1 MKPVLSSPLLGI
13 VRDFSAGYAG
23 LFAFGFFFPFLFM
36 AMSLVPMGIIER
48 VGTSRN
54 ASTLTALVVIAVV
67 LAVTYTLLEG
77 IRSQVLDRMGTVIDQ
92 RLTRI
97 CFDAFNRDKTSMAGG
112 TAAQALADLQT
123 TRRFLAGPSLSAMI
137 DAFWSPLFVVAMFI
151 ISAPF
156 GFLILGLLALS
167 AAMSVATHYAVSG
180 SLKAAQHCDGEAN
193 EFALAVSRNAETLRA
208 MGMLP
213 WLTDRWYQ
221 MHRDGLGWRHAAQ
234 ARAARIGLI
243 PRMLQ
248 NGQMIIVYGL
258 GGFLFLEGLIHISVL
273 FVILMLMMR
282 AQGPLQYLISNWS
295 QIQSFVLA
303 SRRLDAL
310 LRAVESAPR
319 HLQLPMPTG
328 PLVVT
333 RLVGGP
339 QGLEKPVIQ
348 DVSFVLHPGRIMGI
362 VGPSGAGK
370 SCLTRLLVGIW
381 KARRGTIVFGE
392 QDLSHWSQDDLGRF
406 VGYVPQDVEFL
417 PGTVA
422 ENISRFDPNASS
434 EQILAAVEES
444 AIHDIIRGLP
454 NGYATRLGTG
464 GHILSGGQ
472 RQRLALAR
480 AVYGA
485 PKLVVLDEPNSNL
498 DAGAEQMLG
507 RTLRAL
513 RDKGTAVIV
522 VSHRI
527 SLLGF
532 CDDILVLNEG
542 AVQALGTRE
551 QIFNRLPRF
560 SGEPA
565 PAPPPILDLRRA
577 EGYGP

>member
-1 MKPVLSSPLLGI
+1 MSSPLLG
-13 VRDFSAGYAG
+13 VLRGFSIGYAG

-36 AMSLVPMGIIER
+36 AMSLVPMAIIER

-54 ASTLTALVVIAVV
+54 AATLVTLIVIAAV
-67 LAVTYTLLEG
+67 LTITYTLLEV
-77 IRSQVLDRMGTVIDQ
+77 IRGQTLERMGTVVDQ
-92 RLTRI
+92 QLTRI
-97 CFDAFNRDKTSMAGG
+97 CFDAFNRDKKNADG
-112 TAAQALADLQT
+112 TPAQALADLQT
-123 TRRFLAGPSLSAMI
+123 TRRFLCGPSLSALI
-137 DAFWSPLFVVAMFI
+137 DAFWSPIFVVAMFF

-167 AAMSVATHYAVSG
+167 AVMSVTTHHAVSG
-180 SLKAAQHCDGEAN
+180 HLKAAQRADMEAN

-213 WLTDRWYQ
+213 WLTERWYGL
-221 MHRDGLGWRHAAQ
+221 HRDGLGWRSVAQ
-234 ARAARIGLI
+234 TRAARLGLL
-243 PRMLQ
+243 PRVIQ
-248 NGQMIIVYGL
+248 NGQMILVYGL
-258 GGFLFLEGLIHISVL
+258 GGFLFLEGQIHIGVL
-273 FVILMLMMR
+273 FVVLMLLMR
-282 AQGPLQYLISNWS
+282 AQGPLQHLITNWNS
-295 QIQSFVLA
+295 IQSFVLA
-303 SRRLDAL
+303 ARRLDAL

-319 HLQLPMPTG
+319 HLQLPMPQG

-333 RLVGGP
+333 RVVGGP

-348 DVSFVLHPGRIMGI
+348 DVSFVLHPGRILGI

-381 KARRGTIVFGE
+381 SLRRGTIVFGE
-392 QDLSHWSQDDLGRF
+392 QDLSHWSQDDLGRHI
-406 VGYVPQDVEFL
+406 GYVPQDVEFL
-417 PGTVA
+417 PGTIA
-422 ENISRFDPNASS
+422 ENISRFDPAATS
-434 EQILAAVEES
+434 EKILAAVEAA

-472 RQRLALAR
+472 RQRVALAR
-480 AVYGA
+480 AIYGD
-485 PKLVVLDEPNSNL
+485 PRLVVLDEPNSNL

-507 RTLRAL
+507 RTMRAL
-513 RDKGTAVIV
+513 RDKGAAVIV

-532 CDDILVLNEG
+532 CDDLLVLNEG
-542 AVQALGTRE
+542 AVQALGTRD

-560 SGEPA
+560 RGQTPEPT
-565 PAPPPILDLRRA
+565 PLIELPRT
-577 EGYGP
+577 GTYGP

>member
-1 MKPVLSSPLLGI
+1 MNPVLSSPLLAI
-13 VRDFSAGYAG
+13 VRGFSAGYAA

-54 ASTLTALVVIAVV
+54 ASTLTALIVIATV
-67 LAVTYTLLEG
+67 LTVTYTLLES

-97 CFDAFNRDKTSMAGG
+97 CFDAFNRDKGSVGGG
-112 TAAQALADLQT
+112 TAAQALSDLQT
-123 TRRFLAGPSLSAMI
+123 TRRFLGGPSLSALI
-137 DAFWSPLFVVAMFI
+137 DAFWSPIFVVAMFV

-156 GFLILGLLALS
+156 GFLILGLLGLS
-167 AAMSVATHYAVSG
+167 AAMSVATHYAVTG
-180 SLKAAQHCDGEAN
+180 SLKAAQRCDGEAN
-193 EFALAVSRNAETLRA
+193 EFALAVSRNSETLRA

-234 ARAARIGLI
+234 TRAARIGLV

-258 GGFLFLEGLIHISVL
+258 GGFLFLEGQIHISVL

-282 AQGPLQYLISNWS
+282 AQGPLQYLINNWS

-303 SRRLDAL
+303 ARRLDVL
-310 LRAVESAPR
+310 LRAVEGAPR

-392 QDLSHWSQDDLGRF
+392 QDLSHWGQDDLGRF

-434 EQILAAVEES
+434 ETILAAVEEA

-454 NGYATRLGTG
+454 NGYSTRLGMG

-507 RTLRAL
+507 RTLRSL

-522 VSHRI
+522 VSHRV

-560 SGEPA
+560 RGETA
-565 PAPPPILDLRRA
+565 AAPPPILDLTHNK
-577 EGYGP
+577 GYGT